1 MHNSGDLVG
10 NLDYRNNIDF
20 KINNNLMQE
29 EFKVEPSAII
39 NFYHRVE
46 PDLPLEVFE
55 DQDMMP
61 SDSAR
66 LRLINFR
73 AELQNIKLNN

>member
-10 NLDYRNNIDF
+10 NLDYRNNLDF

-29 EFKVEPSAII
+29 EVKDEPSAKI

-46 PDLPLEVFE
+46 PDFPPEVSE

-61 SDSAR
+61 SDS
-66 LRLINFR
+66 NT
-73 AELQNIKLNN
+73 